1 MYEPA
6 SKLSRLERSGKCC
19 DQCPIKGLSSDVS
32 AGLVLFV
39 LSVHSVISD
48 KQLSAQ
54 DLPIV
59 LAYGMFVMPYFA
71 RKMSHATLGRTASW
85 NA

>member
-19 DQCPIKGLSSDVS
+19 DQCPIRGLSSNVS

-48 KQLSAQ
+48 KQLSAE

-59 LAYGMFVMPYFA
+59 VAYRNV
-71 RKMSHATLGRTASW
+71 R
-85 NA
+85 NAVLRSKNVSCDSG